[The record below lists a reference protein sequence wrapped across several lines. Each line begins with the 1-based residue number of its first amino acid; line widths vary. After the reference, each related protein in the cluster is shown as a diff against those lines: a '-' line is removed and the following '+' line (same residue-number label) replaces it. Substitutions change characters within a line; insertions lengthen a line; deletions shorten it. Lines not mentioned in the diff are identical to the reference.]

1 MKKRF
6 AIRLSIYTV
15 LTVISGIAGWYTT
28 HLLDILPVEMS
39 SSEEAFILF
48 WLRCTNTE
56 YLANPDDIDVLAW
69 LLYWLVSTLLIA
81 LALAKFKGWL
91 PRYLV
96 ARKSGKKTP
105 SMPFSVTLIASLLAL
120 LAISDLGWYL
130 SSPYTT
136 YPLHIPSS
144 VSVIVR
150 LWLSVTGEGSKAD
163 SEGDMLSYVMNLY
176 WAVATLLIGTPVL
189 VCCLAIRRF
198 IHRKTP

>member
-15 LTVISGIAGWYTT
+15 LTVISGIAGWYAV

-39 SSEEAFILF
+39 SSEEAFFLF

-56 YLANPDDIDVLAW
+56 YLSNPDDINVLAW
-69 LLYWLVSTLLIA
+69 LL
-81 LALAKFKGWL
+81 
-91 PRYLV
+91 YLV

-105 SMPFSVTLIASLLAL
+105 RMPFPVTLIASLLAL

-144 VSVIVR
+144 VSAIVR

-163 SEGDMLSYVMNLY
+163 NEGDMLSYVMNLY

>member
-15 LTVISGIAGWYTT
+15 LTLISVIAGWYIT
-28 HLLDILPVEMS
+28 HLLDILPVEMPS
-39 SSEEAFILF
+39 SVEAFILF

-56 YLANPDDIDVLAW
+56 YLDNPDDMEVLAW
-69 LLYWLVSTLLIA
+69 LLYWLISTLLIA

-91 PRYLV
+91 SRYLI
-96 ARKSGKKTP
+96 ARKSGEKTP
-105 SMPFSVTLIASLLAL
+105 KIPFSVTLIASLLAL

-136 YPLHIPSS
+136 YPLHIPPS
-144 VSVIVR
+144 VCAIVR

-163 SEGDMLSYVMNLY
+163 NEGDVLWYVMNLY
-176 WAVATLLIGTPVL
+176 WSVAMLLIGAPVL

-198 IHRKTP
+198 IHRKTS